1 MKAKA
6 LTIAALA
13 ALALSACGG
22 TTTGTSTSATPTS
35 ATPTSEAPTSEA
47 PTPQSTE
54 AALSPDWDKIPTGGD
69 VLKTYVDESAAAKD
83 CAALQDTFDIWADFT
98 TPDGMHLTDVMTYID
113 DAMKDAGCY

>member
-1 MKAKA
+1 MNAKA
-6 LTIAALA
+6 LTIAALT

-22 TTTGTSTSATPTS
+22 TTAATSTSAT
-35 ATPTSEAPTSEA
+35 PTSEA

-69 VLKTYVDESAAAKD
+69 VIKAYVDESATAKD
-83 CAALQDTFDIWADFT
+83 CTALQETFDIWADFT